1 MVSLLDI
8 VPQTRAVQ
16 IAGGELVLRG
26 LGLRQIADLL
36 LRFPSLRK
44 LFVEGAPFDIN
55 EFILAA
61 PDAAGA
67 IIAEAAGQPE
77 ASDQVS
83 DRLTID
89 EAVECLLAVRDL
101 TMPNGISPFFERLAK
116 LLGSGGDL
124 VGKAPA
130 MNLPKRPNGS
140 SPADTIQPE

>member
-16 IAGGELVLRG
+16 IADGELILRG

-44 LFVEGAPFDIN
+44 RVFDRAPLDIN
-55 EFILAA
+55 ELILAA

-77 ASDQVS
+77 AADQVS
-83 DRLTID
+83 DRLAIAD
-89 EAVECLLAVRDL
+89 AVECLLAVCDL
-101 TMPNGISPFFERLAK
+101 TMPNGIAPFFERLGR
-116 LLGSGGDL
+116 LLDGAADL

-130 MNLPKRPNGS
+130 MSLPKRPNGS
-140 SPADTIQPE
+140 SPADMIQPE